1 MNAKVIVMP
10 KAAVLDPQGNA
21 VRDAMRHLGMP
32 EVRSVRIGKYM
43 EIEIEGQNGELE
55 SRLHQLCRD
64 LLSNPVIE
72 DYELQQTDVGRQKSE
87 VRDQKKTPN
96 PKVFA
101 SNAPNVER
109 PTLNIQR
116 ARRRGPPF
124 ARLRRGKRGRLCNES
139 ATIFFLRGISATCSV
154 DDRADREFLSKHH
167 FDVARLDTGR
177 HPCVSRRERLPRGA
191 TRSRTRALDGACSRL
206 TASPFCIGRGLR

>member
-43 EIEIEGQNGELE
+43 ELEIEGQNGELE

-72 DYELQQTDVGRQKSE
+72 DYELMKGGAGNSRGEKTKT
-87 VRDQKKTPN
+87 QKKS
-96 PKVFA
+96 KSA
-101 SNAPNVER
+101 S
-109 PTLNIQR
+109 
-116 ARRRGPPF
+116 
-124 ARLRRGKRGRLCNES
+124 
-139 ATIFFLRGISATCSV
+139 
-154 DDRADREFLSKHH
+154 
-167 FDVARLDTGR
+167 
-177 HPCVSRRERLPRGA
+177 
-191 TRSRTRALDGACSRL
+191 
-206 TASPFCIGRGLR
+206 